1 MKFNLTIN
9 DIETTELDK
18 IINALNVIN
27 TPATLTCLPVSE
39 TDNTDG
45 VLTDVESDDDTIN
58 FDKDGLPWDAR
69 IHSSNHQITAKG
81 VWQRRR
87 GVTDEEYNRVK
98 NELLGI
104 QEPELPVIEQ
114 PVIAP
119 QPIPLSPELA
129 AVNHTLYTSAEDLAR
144 VQPVMSAST
153 PAVPTYVE
161 PIEPVAPTPVID
173 NAVLY
178 QTMFDKIKNGMA
190 SGVVKA
196 NDIQNLVAAINAQF
210 GTAYQTL
217 ALIKDDTSALQFA
230 INDLTTRGL

>member
-39 TDNTDG
+39 TDNTDDG
-45 VLTDVESDDDTIN
+45 VLTDVEPDDDTIN

-114 PVIAP
+114 PV
-119 QPIPLSPELA
+119 PLSPELA
-129 AVNHTLYTSAEDLAR
+129 TVNHTLYTPAPLTAT
-144 VQPVMSAST
+144 PIT
-153 PAVPTYVE
+153 PAPVAPVA
-161 PIEPVAPTPVID
+161 PIAPTPVID

-190 SGVVKA
+190 SGAVKA

-210 GTAYQTL
+210 GTTYQTL
-217 ALIKDDTSALQFA
+217 ALIKDDTSALQFV

>member
-9 DIETTELDK
+9 DLTLEEFAELFAN
-18 IINALNVIN
+18 INCKPVIQP
-27 TPATLTCLPVSE
+27 TMQVKVSE

-45 VLTDVESDDDTIN
+45 VLTDVEPGDDTIN

-87 GVTDEEYNRVK
+87 GISDEEYNRVK

-114 PVIAP
+114 PV
-119 QPIPLSPELA
+119 PLSPELA
-129 AVNHTLYTSAEDLAR
+129 AVNHTLYTPA
-144 VQPVMSAST
+144 PVT
-153 PAVPTYVE
+153 PAPLTATPITPAPVE
-161 PIEPVAPTPVID
+161 PVAPIAPIAPTPVID

-210 GTAYQTL
+210 GTSYQTL
-217 ALIKDDTSALQFA
+217 ALIKDDTSALQFV